1 MATAIRMPALG
12 QTSDELRL
20 VAWLKSEGEV
30 VNEGDELFEAE
41 SDKAVH
47 EVEAAYSG
55 TLLRVLAEPGEMI
68 KTGTV
73 IGWLGEP
80 GETVPAEPETEQDTS
95 DQPAPV
101 QPAASESSTVA
112 DPGRVLA
119 TPAARRIARERGIDL
134 ATVNGSGPGGRI
146 ETDDLVAAGG
156 DAVQAAPAGA
166 ADQPVATH
174 RQAIARRLTQAAG
187 RPQFTV
193 SRTLDA
199 RAALARVASVEQ
211 ATLTHLLL
219 QALGSALAQFPRV
232 NRLWIDDGPY
242 LRELPSANVG
252 LAIAAD
258 DRLVVATVVEPHRQ
272 ELADL
277 AQSVRETVR
286 QGREGRLPAAANSPA
301 AVSLSN
307 LGMFG
312 VDRFEAIIDPD
323 QTAILAV
330 GRVLE
335 RPAITAEGITA
346 VPQVELTLAVDH
358 RTVDG
363 AEAGQFLQAICAYL
377 EG

>member
-1 MATAIRMPALG
+1 
-12 QTSDELRL
+12 
-20 VAWLKSEGEV
+20 
-30 VNEGDELFEAE
+30 
-41 SDKAVH
+41 
-47 EVEAAYSG
+47 
-55 TLLRVLAEPGEMI
+55 
-68 KTGTV
+68 
-73 IGWLGEP
+73 
-80 GETVPAEPETEQDTS
+80 
-95 DQPAPV
+95 
-101 QPAASESSTVA
+101 
-112 DPGRVLA
+112 
-119 TPAARRIARERGIDL
+119 
-134 ATVNGSGPGGRI
+134 
-146 ETDDLVAAGG
+146 
-156 DAVQAAPAGA
+156 VQAAPAGA
-166 ADQPVATH
+166 ADQPVPAH

-193 SRTLDA
+193 ARTLDA

-277 AQSVRETVR
+277 AHSVRETVR

-312 VDRFEAIIDPD
+312 VDRFEAIVDPD